1 MDDLEGYGLMQNGAR
16 DGMTGEVIYA
26 PMVWRDVENI
36 TRQFDQTWG
45 HCTAVDDKKLSMLL
59 SYHFVLHYLE
69 PATRGEVAH
78 KNGEFMGVILSRV
91 VGQPCMFPNIA
102 AQMMKVDE
110 KINATEVGRKAL
122 ADVELG
128 FEIERRMERQT
139 GINDNAP
146 AEIELFLVS
155 QASRGQGVGGGL
167 WRRAM
172 DYFVGLQVPMFYL
185 HTDSDCDVSFYDRH
199 GMECIVEREERRH
212 IDDGQDKQTNTSMFI
227 YSGIP
232 SQVKASKSGR

>member
-1 MDDLEGYGLMQNGAR
+1 MQNGAR
-16 DGMTGEVIYA
+16 SGMTGEVIYA

-45 HCTAVDDKKLSMLL
+45 HCTAVDDKELSMLL
-59 SYHFVLHYLE
+59 SYHSVLHYVE
-69 PATRGEVAH
+69 PATHGEVAR

-91 VGQPCMFPNIA
+91 AGQPLMFSNIA
-102 AQMMKVDE
+102 EQMMKVDE
-110 KINATEVGRKAL
+110 KINATEAGRRAL

-155 QASRGQGVGGGL
+155 QASRGQGVGGDL

-199 GMECIVEREERRH
+199 GMKRIIEREERRH
-212 IDDGQDKQTNTSMFI
+212 IDDGHDKPTTTSMFI

-232 SQVKASKSGR
+232 SQVKASGSAR

>member
-1 MDDLEGYGLMQNGAR
+1 MQNGAK
-16 DGMTGEVIYA
+16 DGMAEEVMYV
-26 PMVWRDVENI
+26 PMVWSDVENI
-36 TRQFDQTWG
+36 TRQFDETWG
-45 HCTAVDDKKLSMLL
+45 HCSAVGGDKKLSMLL
-59 SYHFVLHYLE
+59 SYHFVLHYVE
-69 PATRGEVAH
+69 HATRGEVAY

-91 VGQPCMFPNIA
+91 AGQPVLFRDVA
-102 AQMMKVDE
+102 VQMKKVDE
-110 KINATEVGRKAL
+110 AINATETGRKAL

-139 GINDNAP
+139 GVNDNAP

-172 DYFVGLQVPMFYL
+172 DYFAGSQVPMFYL

-199 GMECIVEREERRH
+199 GMKRIAEREEQRH
-212 IDDGQDKQTNTSMFI
+212 IDDGRNKQTTPTSMFI
-227 YSGIP
+227 YSGVP
-232 SQVKASKSGR
+232 GQVKASGSAQ